1 MTPTYLA
8 GYDGSSESR
17 AAVQLARRLAESAG
31 ADVIAASVYTHA
43 VADYWVGVEM
53 FPYDRLEEDLRRR
66 AEEVLETLDVPG
78 VHPRVVRADSP
89 ARGLHDLAES
99 TGAELLSVGTTHRGP
114 FGRLAPGSVGMH
126 LLHGAPCPVVVV
138 PPESGDRAIRTIG
151 VAYDGR
157 EESKAALHHAD
168 ELAQRLGA
176 RLVVLG
182 ASQPLLV
189 PVGVV
194 PAFPATA
201 AEDYQRE
208 FEAMLGRAAEGTRNG
223 AEPRLMVGPA
233 GPALTEASADVDL
246 LVTGS
251 RGYGAVAGVVLGS
264 VSRHLVDHAA
274 CPVLVV
280 PRPADAG

>member
-8 GYDGSSESR
+8 GYDGSPESR
-17 AAVQLARRLAESAG
+17 AAVQLAVRLAEPAG
-31 ADVIAASVYTHA
+31 AGVIAANVFNHA
-43 VADYWVGVEM
+43 AAGYWVGVEM
-53 FPYDRLEEDLRRR
+53 YPVDRIEDDLRRH

-78 VHPRVVRADSP
+78 VERRVMGADSP
-89 ARGLHDLAES
+89 ARGLHDLAQV
-99 TGAELLSVGTTHRGP
+99 TGAELISVGTTHRGP

-126 LLHGAPCPVVVV
+126 LLHGAPCPVVAV
-138 PPESGDRAIRTIG
+138 PPECGDRPIETIG
-151 VAYDGR
+151 VAHDGR
-157 EESKAALHHAD
+157 EESKAALHYAD

-194 PAFPATA
+194 PTFPVTA
-201 AEDYQRE
+201 AEDYERE
-208 FEAMLGRAAEGTRNG
+208 FETMLARTAEGTRSS
-223 AEPRLMVGPA
+223 AESRPMVGPA
-233 GPALTEASADVDL
+233 GPTLTEATADVDL

-251 RGYGAVAGVVLGS
+251 RGYGAIAGVVLGS